1 MSSPRSNPRT
11 GPQQRPKRDPQPI
24 IYSICIPRVFK
35 NISEKRI
42 RAIMYSLKFGFV
54 ERVDMVAKTNQKGD
68 EFWRVFVHFSSWN
81 GGNDSAMQVQAKL
94 DSGDQVKIVYD
105 SPWYWMISKSKTE
118 RPEQRRT
125 RPAPFIDFGHT
136 AEPTLPVTEDFPAFV
151 RQPRTPPVRSQSR
164 DYCPPCPDFLPHT
177 PPPAQSWSESVAPRA
192 SRSPSPE
199 PAMPQRSLTSAPGNG
214 DYQEELN

>member
-1 MSSPRSNPRT
+1 MSTPRSNPRT
-11 GPQQRPKRDPQPI
+11 GPQRPKRDPQPI

-35 NISEKRI
+35 NIGEKRV

-81 GGNDSAMQVQAKL
+81 ERNDSAMQVQAKL

-105 SPWYWMISKSKTE
+105 SPWYWMISKSKTQ
-118 RPEQRRT
+118 RPEQRQDRGG

-136 AEPTLPVTEDFPAFV
+136 ADPSLPDTEDFPPTV
-151 RQPRTPPVRSQSR
+151 RKPRSPPVRSQSPA
-164 DYCPPCPDFLPHT
+164 YCPPSPDYLPHT
-177 PPPAQSWSESVAPRA
+177 PPPAQSWSDRAAP
-192 SRSPSPE
+192 RSPSPE
-199 PAMPQRSLTSAPGNG
+199 PAMPQRSMTSAPGG
-214 DYQEELN
+214 DDYQEELN